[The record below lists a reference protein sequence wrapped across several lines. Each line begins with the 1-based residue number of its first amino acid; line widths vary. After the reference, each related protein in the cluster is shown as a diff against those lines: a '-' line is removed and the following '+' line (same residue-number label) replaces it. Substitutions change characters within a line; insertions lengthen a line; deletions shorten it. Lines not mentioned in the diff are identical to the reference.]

1 MDAAPVIVADGLGRR
16 FGGMGGAGMGMG
28 GGMRVP
34 ARVWPSC
41 VVHALVVMPSSV
53 RLAAIW
59 VGEPMVSISSKMRRT
74 TAASVSLMTSSS
86 PASRNRGNSE
96 NWRCSIEGFTT
107 IIRERPRERGSWAI
121 SSRGSSYEK
130 SVRFIRIRGMLTAR
144 VITCSDAASHG
155 EREDV
160 SGPAVMELLVANGYV
175 VDETVIVPDVVAA
188 IAQEIERA
196 TDAGIRLVVTTG
208 GTGLSPRDVTPEA
221 TMTVCDR
228 IVPGFGE
235 LMRLRSLE
243 RTSMASLSRA
253 QAATRGSAL
262 VVNLPGSPKGAV
274 ENLGAVLHLI
284 PHALELL
291 AGGKVEH

>member
-1 MDAAPVIVADGLGRR
+1 
-16 FGGMGGAGMGMG
+16 
-28 GGMRVP
+28 
-34 ARVWPSC
+34 
-41 VVHALVVMPSSV
+41 
-53 RLAAIW
+53 
-59 VGEPMVSISSKMRRT
+59 
-74 TAASVSLMTSSS
+74 
-86 PASRNRGNSE
+86 
-96 NWRCSIEGFTT
+96 
-107 IIRERPRERGSWAI
+107 
-121 SSRGSSYEK
+121 
-130 SVRFIRIRGMLTAR
+130 MLTAR

-155 EREDV
+155 EREDL

-175 VDETVIVPDVVAA
+175 VDETVIVPDVIEA

-196 TDAGIRLVVTTG
+196 TEAGIRLVVTTG

-221 TMTVCDR
+221 TMAVCDR

-262 VVNLPGSPKGAV
+262 VVNLPGSPGGAV

>member
-1 MDAAPVIVADGLGRR
+1 
-16 FGGMGGAGMGMG
+16 
-28 GGMRVP
+28 
-34 ARVWPSC
+34 
-41 VVHALVVMPSSV
+41 
-53 RLAAIW
+53 
-59 VGEPMVSISSKMRRT
+59 
-74 TAASVSLMTSSS
+74 
-86 PASRNRGNSE
+86 
-96 NWRCSIEGFTT
+96 
-107 IIRERPRERGSWAI
+107 
-121 SSRGSSYEK
+121 
-130 SVRFIRIRGMLTAR
+130 MLTAR

-155 EREDV
+155 EREDL
-160 SGPAVMELLVANGYV
+160 SGPAVMDLLVANGYV
-175 VDETVIVPDVVAA
+175 VDETVIVPDVVEA

-221 TMTVCDR
+221 TMSVCDR